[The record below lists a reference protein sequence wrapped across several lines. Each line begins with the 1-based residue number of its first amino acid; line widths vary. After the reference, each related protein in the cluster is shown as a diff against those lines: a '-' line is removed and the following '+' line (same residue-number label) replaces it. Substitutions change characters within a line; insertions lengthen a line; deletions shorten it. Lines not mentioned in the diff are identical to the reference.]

1 MTDHRTYRALTLLY
15 PKEFRHDYRD
25 DLIQLHAD
33 LTNHRGTTAAWTRS
47 VLDLLV
53 TVPRYRLEAIMN
65 PSRSTTTLNLT
76 ITLLAFAGI
85 ASLWAGL
92 YPGVALLGVAAVIAF
107 SQRTSLARALRTPDT
122 ERRRRRLR
130 TARAL
135 AVISIVT
142 VGVFILDI
150 GNDDHWGAR
159 AFLYNAIFYASTIAA
174 MAYLVAGLL
183 TPKNRPGVNFE
194 AAT

>member
-33 LTNHRGTTAAWTRS
+33 LASHRGTTAAWTRS

-65 PSRSTTTLNLT
+65 PRRSTTTLNLT
-76 ITLLAFAGI
+76 ITVLAFAGI
-85 ASLWAGL
+85 ASLLAGL
-92 YPGVALLGVAAVIAF
+92 YP
-107 SQRTSLARALRTPDT
+107 
-122 ERRRRRLR
+122 
-130 TARAL
+130 
-135 AVISIVT
+135 
-142 VGVFILDI
+142 GVFILDI

-183 TPKNRPGVNFE
+183 TPKNRGGLNLEP
-194 AAT
+194 AS